1 MHRVPQN
8 KNQRTAEAVRFAIS
22 FVFLSLVKSTELMSA
37 VSGTDRI
44 TPMLLDMP
52 LTTSIA
58 RYDELSS

>member
-1 MHRVPQN
+1 
-8 KNQRTAEAVRFAIS
+8 
-22 FVFLSLVKSTELMSA
+22 MSA

-58 RYDELSS
+58 RYDELSSWCGLRLSEYR